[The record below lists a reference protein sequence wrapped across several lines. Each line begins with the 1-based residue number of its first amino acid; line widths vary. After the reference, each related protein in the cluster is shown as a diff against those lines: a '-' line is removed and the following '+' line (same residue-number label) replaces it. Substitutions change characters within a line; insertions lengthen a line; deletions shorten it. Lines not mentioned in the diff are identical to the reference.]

1 MDVND
6 NEPYF
11 EKKLYVGSVA
21 ETASIDSAVI
31 SISALD
37 KDTEASDNIF
47 SYELI
52 NEHQYFYITTETG
65 SSSTSVGVL
74 RVKKVFFFFHLN

>member
-11 EKKLYVGSVA
+11 ERELYVGSVI
-21 ETASIDSAVI
+21 ETASTGSAVI

-37 KDTEASDNIF
+37 KDNEARW
-47 SYELI
+47 E
-52 NEHQYFYITTETG
+52 
-65 SSSTSVGVL
+65 
-74 RVKKVFFFFHLN
+74 